1 METYLINQVTFKF
14 GTLNL
19 KFQMTFEKGCSQKY
33 CHTPEIGV
41 KIIRY
46 NDGTPECRN
55 YQDFKN
61 FLLDDDMKLAK
72 DEFLVLRTRN
82 HYRKVSF

>member
-1 METYLINQVTFKF
+1 MSNQSGDIQVWDPEFKIPDDIWERLL
-14 GTLNL
+14 T
-19 KFQMTFEKGCSQKY
+19 KH

-61 FLLDDDMKLAK
+61 FLLDDDIELAK

-82 HYRKVSF
+82 HYGKVSF